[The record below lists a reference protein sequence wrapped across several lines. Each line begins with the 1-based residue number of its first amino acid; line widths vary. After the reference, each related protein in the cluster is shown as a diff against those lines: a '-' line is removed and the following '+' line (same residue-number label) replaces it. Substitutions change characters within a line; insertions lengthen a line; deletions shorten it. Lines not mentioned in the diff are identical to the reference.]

1 MSFFFFYVIVL
12 KHVVL
17 VRKVVSAYNLSTG
30 RAEEDRHSLK
40 VEPSLVYTVLLGSEG
55 SVSETKTKIPK
66 LLFGSCKTFFFFFHR
81 EQTGRTPACVIIDF
95 PALSTR
101 PWSAFFSV
109 LSVNLKCHRKR
120 SQVTDVTVYD

>member
-1 MSFFFFYVIVL
+1 MSFFFNVIVL

-66 LLFGSCKTFFFFFHR
+66 LLFGSCKTFFFFFTENKQAEHPR
-81 EQTGRTPACVIIDF
+81 V
-95 PALSTR
+95 
-101 PWSAFFSV
+101 
-109 LSVNLKCHRKR
+109 
-120 SQVTDVTVYD
+120 